1 MLSGGPK
8 GVGIVDRAEVLM
20 EVGDEGLSE
29 GGEGFVLTLKE
40 GVGKGVGSCE
50 A

>member
-1 MLSGGPK
+1 MLSGGPN
-8 GVGIVDRAEVLM
+8 GIGIVDRAEVLM

-40 GVGKGVGSCE
+40 GVGNAVGFS
-50 A
+50 

>member
-1 MLSGGPK
+1 MLRGGPK

-20 EVGDEGLSE
+20 EVGDEGLPES
-29 GGEGFVLTLKE
+29 GKGFVLTLKE
-40 GVGKGVGSCE
+40 SVGKGVGSCE